1 MGMLSQGWGMLGA
14 VTTVVRGFTLPGPHC
29 MHIADWS
36 FMAVVVTILLT
47 PGPTNTLL
55 AASGATSGWRSSL
68 TLIPLECLGYLVA
81 TTLWG
86 LLLRQVLVAY
96 PLLLNGIKLVSAVY
110 IAKLGLDLFR
120 GALVNPDNAHAPTIG
135 GRQLFLATLLN
146 PKAAVFALAIF
157 PLTTWEGLSNYMAVL
172 SAFIASVACIGTLWI
187 VFGAALIR
195 GKFRW
200 LTPERFK
207 RFSAFV
213 LFGFS
218 GWLSFNGLFH

>member
-1 MGMLSQGWGMLGA
+1 MN
-14 VTTVVRGFTLPGPHC
+14 
-29 MHIADWS
+29 IADWS
-36 FMAVVVTILLT
+36 FLAVVITILLT

-55 AASGATSGWRSSL
+55 AASGATSGWRPSL
-68 TLIPLECLGYLVA
+68 MLIPLECLGYLAA

-86 LLLRQVLVAY
+86 LLLRQVLVEY
-96 PLLLNGIKLVSAVY
+96 PLLLNAIKLISAVY
-110 IAKLGLDLFR
+110 IAKLGLELFR
-120 GALVNPDNAHAPTIG
+120 GALINPDNAHVPTIG

-157 PLTTWEGLSNYMAVL
+157 PLEAWESLANYLAVL
-172 SAFIASVACIGTLWI
+172 SSFIGAVAVIGTLWI
-187 VFGAALIR
+187 VFGAALIG
-195 GKFRW
+195 GKLKW

>member
-1 MGMLSQGWGMLGA
+1 MQ
-14 VTTVVRGFTLPGPHC
+14 
-29 MHIADWS
+29 IDDWS
-36 FMAVVVTILLT
+36 FLLVVITILLT

-55 AASGATSGWRSSL
+55 AASGASSGWRASR
-68 TLIPLECLGYLVA
+68 TLIPMESLGYLVA

-86 LLLRQVLVAY
+86 VLLRRHLAEH
-96 PLLLNGIKLVSAVY
+96 PMLLNAIKLVSAIY

-120 GALVNPDNAHAPTIG
+120 GAMIQPDNRQLPPIG

-146 PKAAVFALAIF
+146 PKAAIFALAIF
-157 PLTTWEGLSNYMAVL
+157 PLATWGSLITYAAVQG
-172 SAFIASVACIGTLWI
+172 SFIASVIVIGTLWI
-187 VFGAALIR
+187 VFGAALIGGR
-195 GKFRW
+195 LRW

-218 GWLSFNGLFH
+218 GWLSFNGLFR